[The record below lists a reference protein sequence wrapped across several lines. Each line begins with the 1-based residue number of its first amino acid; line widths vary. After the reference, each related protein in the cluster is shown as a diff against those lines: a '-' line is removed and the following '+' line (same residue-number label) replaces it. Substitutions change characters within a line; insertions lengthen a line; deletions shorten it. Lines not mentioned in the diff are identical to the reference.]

1 MEFDFSKDYILEDDR
16 ALLRPLKKEDAE
28 FLVPFAELEPDIWKF
43 STMPVAGSENM
54 KKYIDLTL
62 QARIDKKE
70 YPFIVFDKKENEYA
84 GSTRFYDIQLS
95 NQTLQLGY
103 TWYGKKF
110 QRSGLNRH
118 CKLLL
123 LSFAFEKMNMERV
136 EFRADA
142 LNEKSVNAMKNIGCT
157 VEGVLRNSMPKM
169 PNGRRDTIV
178 LSILKKEWF
187 DHVKENLQKKIDY
200 FA

>member
-16 ALLRPLKKEDAE
+16 VLLRPLKKEDAE
-28 FLVPFAELEPDIWKF
+28 FLIPFAEHEPDIWKF

-54 KKYIDLTL
+54 KKYIDLTVH
-62 QARIDKKE
+62 ARIEKKE
-70 YPFIVFDKKENEYA
+70 YPFIVFDKKENTYA
-84 GSTRFYDIQLS
+84 GSTRFYDIQLA
-95 NQTLQLGY
+95 NQTIQLGY

-123 LSFAFEKMNMERV
+123 LTFAFEKIDMERV
-136 EFRADA
+136 EFRADV

-169 PNGRRDTIV
+169 PEGRRDTIV

-187 DHVKENLQKKIDY
+187 DQVKENLQKKIDY
-200 FA
+200 TS